1 MGVPSQVHRSV
12 DRAAEARKSLP
23 PVMFK
28 LGANH
33 AQLTALQLQFK
44 VPWPSFV
51 KGLLQASDVTANV
64 DPQQIPLLTCILPT
78 FISR

>member
-1 MGVPSQVHRSV
+1 
-12 DRAAEARKSLP
+12 
-23 PVMFK
+23 MFK

-33 AQLTALQLQFK
+33 AQLIGLQLQFK

-78 FISR
+78 FQSR